1 LIRPDRHDFGPR
13 LGIAWKPTA
22 RSKIVVRAGYGVYY
36 TPNQYNKFESNLA
49 SQAPFAVTDYITTS
63 SANLLTLANGL
74 VAVPAGKP
82 ITNTYGVALNYN
94 DTYIQS
100 WNFSVQRDLPGRL
113 VGEVLYMGSKTTNL
127 DVPTAPNQ
135 APLGSSL
142 TAEERL
148 PIANAGSFTFD
159 QPIGNA
165 TYEGAQARVTRR
177 FQRGISANLLYTYSK
192 AIDDAVLA
200 QNFYDQS
207 AEKALSTFD
216 HRQVLTLNWVLA
228 SPVDATRGFLSHPV
242 WIAKALKDWTVSGG
256 ITAQTGA
263 PLTPTVAGNLDGTA
277 SVAPLR
283 ADATGLP
290 INSGSGYFNP
300 AAFTIAPAG
309 EYGNAGRDTITGP
322 GTFSLNLSLARSI
335 NLHSE
340 RRRLEFRIDSTNTL
354 NHVNPSGLIT
364 VVNSNQ
370 FGLITSAGQMRQIT
384 ATVRLRF

>member
-1 LIRPDRHDFGPR
+1 M
-13 LGIAWKPTA
+13 
-22 RSKIVVRAGYGVYY
+22 VRAGYGVYY

-49 SQAPFAVTDYITTS
+49 GQAPFAVTDYITTS

-74 VAVPAGKP
+74 IAVPAGKN

-148 PIANAGSFTFD
+148 PIANAGSFIFD
-159 QPIGNA
+159 QPVGNA

-177 FQRGISANLLYTYSK
+177 FQRGVSFNLLYTFSK

-263 PLTPTVAGNLDGTA
+263 PPHADRRREPRRNGIRC
-277 SVAPLR
+277 PLR
-283 ADATGLP
+283 ADATGVPL
-290 INSGSGYFNP
+290 NSGSGYFNP
-300 AAFTIAPAG
+300 AAFTLAPAG

-340 RRRLEFRIDSTNTL
+340 RRRLRIPHRLDQYFEPRESQRPGHRREL
-354 NHVNPSGLIT
+354 QPVRPDHQP
-364 VVNSNQ
+364 
-370 FGLITSAGQMRQIT
+370 GQMRQIT

>member
-1 LIRPDRHDFGPR
+1 M
-13 LGIAWKPTA
+13 
-22 RSKIVVRAGYGVYY
+22 
-36 TPNQYNKFESNLA
+36 
-49 SQAPFAVTDYITTS
+49 
-63 SANLLTLANGL
+63 
-74 VAVPAGKP
+74 PAGKS

-100 WNFSVQRDLPGRL
+100 WNVSVQRDLPGRL
-113 VGEVLYMGSKTTNL
+113 VGELLYMGSKTTNL

-135 APLGSSL
+135 AALGSAL
-142 TAEERL
+142 TAEQRL
-148 PIANAGSFTFD
+148 PIANAGSFIFD
-159 QPIGNA
+159 QPVGNA

-177 FQRGISANLLYTYSK
+177 FQRGISANLLYTFSK

-263 PLTPTVAGNLDGTA
+263 PLTPTVTGNLDGTA

-290 INSGSGYFNP
+290 VNSGSGYFNP
-300 AAFTIAPAG
+300 AAFTITPAG
-309 EYGNAGRDTITGP
+309 QYGTAGRDTITGP

-340 RRRLEFRIDSTNTL
+340 RRRLEFRIDSNNTL
-354 NHVNPSGLIT
+354 NHVNPSGLVT

-370 FGLITSAGQMRQIT
+370 FGLITSASQMRQIT